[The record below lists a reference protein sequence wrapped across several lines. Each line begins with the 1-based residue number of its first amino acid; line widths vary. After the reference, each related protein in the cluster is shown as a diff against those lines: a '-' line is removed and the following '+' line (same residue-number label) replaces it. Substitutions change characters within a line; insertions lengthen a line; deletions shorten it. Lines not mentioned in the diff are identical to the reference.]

1 MLERS
6 ASNRVT
12 EAEMKID
19 LSWKPCFRLH
29 DFTLNKK
36 TEFLQL
42 SLFRK
47 LQSKKKCTEDIH
59 PYDLS
64 GNDKESGG
72 GGGAGSR
79 NGGEPANKEITEDS
93 IW

>member
-47 LQSKKKCTEDIH
+47 LQSKKNVRKTSTRTI
-59 PYDLS
+59 S
-64 GNDKESGG
+64 RATTRRVGG